1 MMPSKYTKLLNE
13 VIHRVSVYI
22 WASNVN
28 NTMSDRLYVY
38 ITGYI
43 YIYILICDIYGVLI
57 LVRHCSCVGNCN
69 NHS

>member
-38 ITGYI
+38 IMDQFLDI
-43 YIYILICDIYGVLI
+43 YIYTDM
-57 LVRHCSCVGNCN
+57 
-69 NHS
+69 